1 MPLYAYRARN
11 TRGDSIKGEIEAASA
26 DALATQLINSG
37 STPIDIRET
46 QPKRDSWGE
55 LQRRLGAGKPQLE
68 DLILFCRQMYTLT
81 RSGVPIIRG
90 ITGLADTTRNIVL
103 SEALKKILIELES
116 GRELST
122 AMSAQGLLF
131 SPLMISMVRVG
142 ENTGKLDIAFQQ
154 LAQYLE
160 MERDTRNRIKAALR
174 YPTFVVVA
182 IMAAIGIVNV
192 FVIPAFARVFEGM
205 KMDLPWQ
212 TRLLIGLS
220 DFTVAFWPYMV
231 GLVIAAII
239 SARYYIKTPNG
250 KYRWDRAKLQIPVVG
265 GIINRALLARFA
277 RSFAMASKSGVPL
290 IQGLTVV
297 ARAVDNDFVTEKILS
312 MRNGI
317 ERGDSLTRTA
327 IATGMFTPLVLQMLS
342 VGEETGA
349 VDEML
354 DEVADFYEREVDY
367 DLKNLSQAIEPI
379 LIIAVGILVLI
390 LALGVFLPMWDIT
403 QLARH

>member
-11 TRGDSIKGEIEAASA
+11 SRGDSIKGEIEAATA

-46 QPKRDSWGE
+46 QPKKDSWGE
-55 LQRRLGAGKPQLE
+55 LQRKLGAGKPQLE

-103 SEALKKILIELES
+103 AEALKKILIELES

-122 AMSAQGLLF
+122 AMSVQGLLF

-160 MERDTRNRIKAALR
+160 MERDTRNRIKAAMR
-174 YPTFVVVA
+174 YPSFVIVA

-192 FVIPAFARVFEGM
+192 FVIPAFAQVFQGM
-205 KMDLPWQ
+205 RLELPWQ

-231 GLVIAAII
+231 GLVIAAIVG
-239 SARYYIKTPNG
+239 ARYYIKTPNG

-297 ARAVDNDFVTEKILS
+297 AHAVDNDFVAEKILS

-379 LIIAVGILVLI
+379 LIVALGVLVLI

-403 QLARH
+403 QLARR

>member
-116 GRELST
+116 GRELSS
-122 AMSAQGLLF
+122 AMSVQGLLF

-220 DFTVAFWPYMV
+220 DFTVAFWPYML
-231 GLVIAAII
+231 GLLIAAII
-239 SARYYIKTPNG
+239 GARYYIKTPNG

-297 ARAVDNDFVTEKILS
+297 ARAVDNDFVAEKILS

-403 QLARH
+403 QLARR

>member
-1 MPLYAYRARN
+1 
-11 TRGDSIKGEIEAASA
+11 
-26 DALATQLINSG
+26 
-37 STPIDIRET
+37 
-46 QPKRDSWGE
+46 
-55 LQRRLGAGKPQLE
+55 
-68 DLILFCRQMYTLT
+68 
-81 RSGVPIIRG
+81 
-90 ITGLADTTRNIVL
+90 
-103 SEALKKILIELES
+103 
-116 GRELST
+116 
-122 AMSAQGLLF
+122 
-131 SPLMISMVRVG
+131 MISMVRVG

-220 DFTVAFWPYMV
+220 DFTVAFWPYML
-231 GLVIAAII
+231 GLLIAAII
-239 SARYYIKTPNG
+239 GARYYIKTPNG

-297 ARAVDNDFVTEKILS
+297 ARAVDNDFVAEKILS

-403 QLARH
+403 QLARR

>member
-11 TRGDSIKGEIEAASA
+11 SRGDSIKGEIEAASA

-37 STPIDIRET
+37 STPIDIKET
-46 QPKRDSWGE
+46 KAKRDSWGE
-55 LQRRLGAGKPQLE
+55 FQRRLGAGKPELE

-90 ITGLADTTRNIVL
+90 ITGLAETTKNIVL
-103 SEALKKILIELES
+103 ADAMKKILVELES

-122 AMSAQGLLF
+122 AMSLQGQLF
-131 SPLMISMVRVG
+131 SPLIISLVKVG

-160 MERDTRNRIKAALR
+160 MERDTRNRIKAAMR

-192 FVIPAFARVFEGM
+192 FVIPAFAKVFQGM

-212 TRLLIGLS
+212 TRTLIGLS
-220 DFTVAFWPYMV
+220 DFTVAYWPYML
-231 GLVIAAII
+231 GLIIAAIVG
-239 SARYYIKTPNG
+239 ANYYIKTPNG
-250 KYRWDRAKLQIPVVG
+250 RYRWDRTKLRIPVVG
-265 GIINRALLARFA
+265 GIINRALLARFS

-297 ARAVDNDFVTEKILS
+297 ARAVDNDYVAEKILG

-403 QLARH
+403 QLARR